1 MEGHAAEHHGHEW
14 EVSVWPLVLSV
25 GILFLAPFAFALY
38 FVYDMPML
46 AVLSFGLGVILTV
59 LSLGGWVS
67 ESIRGRDVYTKEPA
81 YGIAAMPYLIIAEAF
96 IFIAFIL
103 AYW

>member
-81 YGIAAMPYLIIAEAF
+81 YGYSPISCARPAVTGLPKLYSATA
-96 IFIAFIL
+96 
-103 AYW
+103 